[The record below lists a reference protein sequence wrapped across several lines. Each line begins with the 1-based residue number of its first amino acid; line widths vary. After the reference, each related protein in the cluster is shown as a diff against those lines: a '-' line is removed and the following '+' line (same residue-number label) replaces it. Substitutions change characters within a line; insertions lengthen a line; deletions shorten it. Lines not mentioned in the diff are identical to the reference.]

1 MLNKIMLLIIIMLL
15 NSCSIFYNS
24 DDRLSID
31 IYTQNQTNQGMP
43 ITILIT
49 QPVNSEKFIKAS
61 YADLSQQAL
70 KDEMK
75 LYVIQP
81 NQLKTNLKVKVGE
94 TPLAVY
100 FIMEQTP
107 NSRWKYLI
115 EDPQGKHLSF
125 NFSQNRI
132 EKIGN

>member
-1 MLNKIMLLIIIMLL
+1 MFNKIMLLIIIGLL
-15 NSCSIFYNS
+15 SSCSIFYNS
-24 DDRLSID
+24 DNRLSID

-43 ITILIT
+43 ITILVA

-81 NQLKTNLKVKVGE
+81 NKLKANLKITVSE

-100 FIMEQTP
+100 FIMEHTP
-107 NSRWKYLI
+107 NSRWKYFI

-132 EKIGN
+132 EKIGS